1 MAYHIL
7 DLSGL
12 PCYHKVQQYF
22 TKNVIERKGKPQ
34 AHCLRDVNVMCHGAA
49 FAPETMLT
57 PAQLVKD

>member
-1 MAYHIL
+1 MAYRIL

-12 PCYHKVQQYF
+12 PRYHKVQQYF
-22 TKNVIERKGKPQ
+22 TTNVIERIGEPQ
-34 AHCLRDVNVMCHGAA
+34 AHCWRDVMCHGAA